1 MEVQRRAER
10 SCNAQQSGRISQKT
24 PRRPRYLALIATDAA
39 LAPDQV
45 DAWLNSLPAP
55 TEDVPAALTAVADV
69 LFRDRRA
76 AWSAAYRRWW

>member
-10 SCNAQQSGRISQKT
+10 MCTAQQKGRISQRPT
-24 PRRPRYLALIATDAA
+24 RRPRYLALIATDSP

-45 DAWLNSLPAP
+45 DAWLDSLPAP
-55 TEDVPAALTAVADV
+55 TEDMSAALSAVADV

-76 AWSAAYRRWW
+76 AWSAAYLRWW